1 MISLHA
7 KEWFSSFF
15 NLTAVILYTL
25 MGLIGQSKETIL
37 ALLIYMF
44 MGLVA
49 KFGHWPAF
57 IAAMGLSVPG
67 ANLFL

>member
-1 MISLHA
+1 MITPYA
-7 KEWFSSFF
+7 REWFSSFF

-37 ALLIYMF
+37 ALLIYTF
-44 MGLVA
+44 MGLVV

-57 IAAMGLSVPG
+57 IAAMVLSIPG
-67 ANLFL
+67 ANIFL